1 MADENHTD
9 FPRSSTTSANDFKR
23 ESGTY
28 DPEQEIPDPE
38 QVERDIQEQED
49 NHRGGDKRNPAA

>member
-1 MADENHTD
+1 MADEQHQN
-9 FPRSSTTSANDFKR
+9 FPRNNTTSSNDIKR

-38 QVERDIQEQED
+38 QVERDRQEQEK
-49 NHRGGDKRNPAA
+49 NYREGERRNPAA